1 MIMMTTWQRLHSCI
15 KFFLIISLVLHLKTE
30 YADKKNNNNN
40 VDVVVYEDKNL
51 LVCGQ
56 CPVYWVRN
64 ANSGDFWP
72 LTVVDGGLARST
84 RGRLVIIVSLIKQ
97 QGGMWSSVRSSHRV
111 LLFLYSTGRLGW
123 ELKRKISR
131 RGEICQDSIQFGAK
145 TRPNENVVYLVQ
157 KWPTS
162 AN

>member
-1 MIMMTTWQRLHSCI
+1 MSLCMKINNHWYVGNA
-15 KFFLIISLVLHLKTE
+15 LVLS
-30 YADKKNNNNN
+30 D
-40 VDVVVYEDKNL
+40 
-51 LVCGQ
+51 
-56 CPVYWVRN
+56 

-97 QGGMWSSVRSSHRV
+97 QGGMWSPIGSSHQV

-157 KWPTS
+157 K
-162 AN
+162 